1 MSHNLT
7 AVTQGNTTML
17 TFTQGVNEVL
27 MKGMLGYMILLGL
40 WFVIF
45 TSIMLATQ
53 DGTKAMLTSGFII
66 FSIALGLFAVGLVGQ
81 IAIYVPL
88 IVTAIMVAVSWG
100 K

>member
-1 MSHNLT
+1 MSYNLT

-17 TFTQGVNEVL
+17 SFTQGVNEVL
-27 MKGMLGYMILLGL
+27 MKGMFGYMLLLGL
-40 WFVIF
+40 WVVIF
-45 TSIMLATQ
+45 SSIMLSTQ

-88 IVTAIMVAVSWG
+88 VVTAMMVALSWR